1 VESRGTNREV
11 LPNRPDKDRIC
22 LLIVVAMPSHSN
34 IIHME
39 AERKLK
45 YKNPGIEIQ

>member
-1 VESRGTNREV
+1 LWNQGVQTEV

-34 IIHME
+34 IIQME

-45 YKNPGIEIQ
+45 YKKLGIEIQ